1 MLCMC
6 LHCIGCKW
14 RVSCF
19 WLLLT
24 VHAIMSARDL
34 LLRATARKMP
44 ALQLH
49 LCVYAVLLCY
59 SACMCTN
66 RYADLIVHRLLLASL
81 SNTTVAIDSSNKTDM
96 AIDDTVSIPESQ
108 TPSVMQ
114 QQLQSEGMLVDTSSN
129 KQTIQSYTADTF
141 DDLEGD
147 DLLDALLGMDGDTT
161 PNGTATLALP
171 WQNVS
176 DAVKTAAPVA
186 AVAATATEE
195 TDGVA
200 EDVVAVQ
207 EESSQDKVLSTLEL
221 SALCEHL
228 NDRHRSAK
236 QLSTQCQEL
245 FLRLYFMVGA
255 PLLLYAIA
263 LKTRQHSAG
272 LCTCIAFTLV
282 VYHMMMP
289 WC

>member
-1 MLCMC
+1 
-6 LHCIGCKW
+6 
-14 RVSCF
+14 
-19 WLLLT
+19 
-24 VHAIMSARDL
+24 

-44 ALQLH
+44 ALKL
-49 LCVYAVLLCY
+49 LCALLLCY
-59 SACMCTN
+59 PACICTY

-81 SNTTVAIDSSNKTDM
+81 NNTTVAVNGSNTADM
-96 AIDDTVSIPESQ
+96 VIEEDVTIAIPESQ

-114 QQLQSEGMLVDTSSN
+114 QQLQSEGVLVDTSSN

-147 DLLDALLGMDGDTT
+147 DLLDALLGMDDDTT
-161 PNGTATLALP
+161 SSTATLALP

-195 TDGVA
+195 TDAVA
-200 EDVVAVQ
+200 EDVVAIY
-207 EESSQDKVLSTLEL
+207 EESSQDKVTVLLSTPEL

-245 FLRLYFMVGA
+245 FLRLYFMASA

-272 LCTCIAFTLV
+272 LFTCIA
-282 VYHMMMP
+282 
-289 WC
+289 